1 MNQVITIQLADK
13 GVRLDQFLVKLDSTH
28 SRASWQQLI
37 DEGIVLINQKQVK
50 PSYRLRVFDVITF
63 LPIPLID
70 VPILA
75 ESLPLTIVFQDSDL
89 AIIDKP
95 QGMVV
100 HPAPGHPD
108 GTLVNALL
116 FHLKDLSGING
127 EKRPG
132 IVHRLDKDTSGLLV
146 VAKHDQAHRML
157 ADQLKDHSMK
167 RDYYALVRGVI
178 KENKGKII
186 APIGRDPDDRIAMDV
201 VETGKPA
208 ETTFEVIERFA
219 QHTLIQ
225 CHLSTGRTHQIR
237 VHMNFIHHSLESDPV
252 YLPQKHPL
260 HPHGQM
266 LHAFQLT
273 LTHPRT
279 NKKMTFKSSLPTY
292 FEAILKK
299 LRT

>member
-1 MNQVITIQLADK
+1 MNESITIQLADK
-13 GVRLDQFLVKLDSTH
+13 DLRLDQWLVKRDPTH
-28 SRASWQQLI
+28 SRSRWQQLI
-37 DEGIVLINQKQVK
+37 EQGIVLVNQKHVK
-50 PSYRLRVFDVITF
+50 PSYRLSVFDIISF
-63 LPIPLID
+63 LPIPLVD
-70 VPILA
+70 VPIVA
-75 ESLPLTIVFQDSDL
+75 EALPLTVVFQDSDL

-100 HPAPGHPD
+100 HPAPGHAD

-146 VAKHDQAHRML
+146 VAKHDQAHRFL

-186 APIGRDPDDRIAMDV
+186 APIGRDPDDRVAMDV
-201 VETGKPA
+201 VETGKSA
-208 ETTFEVIERFA
+208 ETTFDVVELFA

-237 VHMNFIHHSLESDPV
+237 VHLNFIHHPLESDPV
-252 YLPQKHPL
+252 YMPQKHPL

-273 LTHPRT
+273 LTHPGT
-279 NKKMTFKSSLPTY
+279 NKKMTFHSPLPAY

>member
-28 SRASWQQLI
+28 SRARWQQLI

-95 QGMVV
+95 QAMVV

-237 VHMNFIHHSLESDPV
+237 VHMNFIHHPLESDPV

>member
-1 MNQVITIQLADK
+1 MKQSITIEVSDK
-13 GVRLDQFLVKLDSTH
+13 GLRLDQLLVKLDATH
-28 SRASWQQLI
+28 SRARWQQLI
-37 DEGIVLINQKQVK
+37 DQGIVLVNQKEVK
-50 PSYRLRVFDVITF
+50 PSHRVNPHDVISF
-63 LPIPLID
+63 LPIPLMD
-70 VPILA
+70 VPIVA
-75 ESLPLTIVFQDSDL
+75 EALPLTVIFQDSDV

-146 VAKHDQAHRML
+146 VAKHDQAHRFL

-208 ETTFEVIERFA
+208 ETTFDVVERFA
-219 QHTLIQ
+219 QHTLLQ

-237 VHMNFIHHSLESDPV
+237 VHMNFIHHPLESDPV

-260 HPHGQM
+260 HPLGQM

-273 LTHPRT
+273 LTHPGT
-279 NKKMTFKSSLPTY
+279 NKTMTFHSPLPAY

>member
-1 MNQVITIQLADK
+1 MNESITIQLADK
-13 GVRLDQFLVKLDSTH
+13 DLRLDQWLVKRDPTH
-28 SRASWQQLI
+28 SRSRWQQLI
-37 DEGIVLINQKQVK
+37 DQGIVLVNQKQVK
-50 PSYRLRVFDVITF
+50 PSYRLSVFDVISF
-63 LPIPLID
+63 LPIPLVD
-70 VPILA
+70 VPIVA
-75 ESLPLTIVFQDSDL
+75 EALPLTVVFQDSDL

-116 FHLKDLSGING
+116 FHLNDLSGING

-146 VAKHDQAHRML
+146 VAKHDQAHRFL

-186 APIGRDPDDRIAMDV
+186 APIGRDPDDRVAMDV
-201 VETGKPA
+201 VETGKSA
-208 ETTFEVIERFA
+208 ETTFDVVERFA

-225 CHLSTGRTHQIR
+225 CHLATGRTHQIR
-237 VHMNFIHHSLESDPV
+237 VHLNFIHHPLESDPV
-252 YLPQKHPL
+252 YMPQKHPL

-273 LTHPRT
+273 LTHPGT
-279 NKKMTFKSSLPTY
+279 NKKMTFHSPLPAY

>member
-1 MNQVITIQLADK
+1 MKSPITIQLQDK
-13 GVRLDQFLVKLDSTH
+13 GLRLDQFLVKLDSTH
-28 SRASWQQLI
+28 SRARWQQLI
-37 DEGIVLINQKQVK
+37 EQGIVLMNQKQVK
-50 PSYRLRVFDVITF
+50 PSYRLNVSDVISF
-63 LPIPLID
+63 LQIPLID
-70 VPILA
+70 VPIVA
-75 ESLPLTIVFQDSDL
+75 EALPLTVVFQDGDL

-116 FHLKDLSGING
+116 YHLKDLSGING

-146 VAKHDQAHRML
+146 VAKHDQAHRIL
-157 ADQLKDHSMK
+157 AEQLKDHSMK

-186 APIGRDPDDRIAMDV
+186 APIGRDPDDRVAMDV
-201 VETGKPA
+201 IETGKPA
-208 ETTFEVIERFA
+208 ETTFDVIERFE

-237 VHMNFIHHSLESDPV
+237 VHLNFIHHPLESDPV

-273 LTHPRT
+273 LSHPVT
-279 NKKMTFKSSLPTY
+279 NIKMTFHSSLPEY

>member
-1 MNQVITIQLADK
+1 MKPSITVQPSDK
-13 GVRLDQFLVKLDSTH
+13 DSRLDQYLAKHDTTH
-28 SRASWQQLI
+28 SRARWQQLI
-37 DEGIVLINQKQVK
+37 EQGIVLMNQKQVK
-50 PSYRLRVFDVITF
+50 PSYRLAGNDVISF
-63 LPIPLID
+63 LAIPLID
-70 VPILA
+70 VPIIA
-75 ESLPLTIVFQDSDL
+75 ESLPLTVIYQDADL

-116 FHLKDLSGING
+116 YHLKDLSGING

-146 VAKHDQAHRML
+146 VAKHDTAHRLL

-178 KENKGKII
+178 KEQKGKII
-186 APIGRDPDDRIAMDV
+186 APIGRDPDDRVAMDV

-208 ETTFEVIERFA
+208 ETTFEVKERFA
-219 QHTLIQ
+219 QHTLIE
-225 CHLSTGRTHQIR
+225 CHLATGRTHQIR
-237 VHMNFIHHSLESDPV
+237 VHMNFIHHPLESDPV

-260 HPHGQM
+260 HPLGQM
-266 LHAFQLT
+266 LHAYQLT
-273 LTHPRT
+273 LTHPT
-279 NKKMTFKSSLPTY
+279 TKKKMTFTSPLPTY